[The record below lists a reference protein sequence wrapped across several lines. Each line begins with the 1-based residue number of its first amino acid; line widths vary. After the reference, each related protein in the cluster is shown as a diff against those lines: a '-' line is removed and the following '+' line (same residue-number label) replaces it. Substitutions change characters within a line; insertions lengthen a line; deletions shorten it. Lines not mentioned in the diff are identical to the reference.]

1 MKFIFCAPKKLNTI
15 LGYFYGLNCNIFRFN
30 LLILYS
36 SLFMLL
42 YLRLLSESFSFAI
55 NALRNNK
62 LRTLLSLLGVT
73 IGIFSIIAVL
83 AAVDSMDKKIKE
95 DLSDMDMNTIYL
107 MNFSFGPS
115 EVPRWKRE
123 QFPKVTYDEFEF
135 LKKSIPSIDKISFNF
150 FARNESVKFES
161 KTVNS
166 IRVKPSTEDFFDI
179 EPIKIE
185 TGRLFNASESNSGSP
200 VIVIGSEV
208 ANGLFE
214 NTDPIGKKIRLY
226 GQKLTVIG
234 VLKKQG
240 QGMFGDS
247 NDVAVFFPVNFLRRM
262 YGDENDAL
270 RAAILIKPEKGID
283 IEEFKAELAQ
293 KLRVHRGVKT
303 GEIDNFFM
311 NVLSGFTDFIDN
323 IIGQMNAIGW
333 GISAFSLLVGGFG
346 IANIM
351 FVSVKERTNLIGIQ
365 KALGAKNKFILF
377 QFLFE
382 AVILSLIGGLI
393 GMFLVWII
401 ALILS
406 NTLDFEF
413 VLSASNML
421 LGSGLAAFI
430 GLIAGII
437 PAISASKLDPVEAI
451 RSGM

>member
-1 MKFIFCAPKKLNTI
+1 MAQLVT
-15 LGYFYGLNCNIFRFN
+15 FYRFN

-95 DLSDMDMNTIYL
+95 DLSDMDMNTVYL

-135 LKKSIPSIDKISFNF
+135 LKKSIPSIEKISFNF

-185 TGRLFNASESNSGSP
+185 TGRLFNGAESNSGSP

-323 IIGQMNAIGW
+323 IVGQMNAIGW

-377 QFLFE
+377 QFLIE
-382 AVILSLIGGLI
+382 AIILSLIGGLI
-393 GMFLVWII
+393 GMFLVWVI
-401 ALILS
+401 AIILS
-406 NTLDFEF
+406 STLDFEF